1 MEVYINQI
9 TWNQRPLLVGYHSAW
24 LRPDAVTLQ
33 ERTYE
38 HQSGKIKVN

>member
-1 MEVYINQI
+1 MEVYIDSMNS
-9 TWNQRPLLVGYHSAW
+9 NQRPLLVGDHSAW

-38 HQSGKIKVN
+38 HQQA